1 MPYSKLLV
9 HLVWSTKNRD
19 KLISLELKQLLL
31 NHILGNAKRKEIVII
46 SLNCTSDHIHLL
58 VSLKPDQS
66 VSNIVRLIK
75 GESSFWINKQNIL
88 KRKFEWQEE
97 YFAVSVS
104 ESIREKVV
112 AYIEN
117 QEEHHKTNSFMDE
130 YNTFIKKYN
139 FNK

>member
-19 KLISLELKQLLL
+19 RSITLEIKQLLL
-31 NHILGNAKRKEIVII
+31 NHILENAKRKEIVIN

-58 VSLKPDQS
+58 ISLKPDQS
-66 VSNIVRLIK
+66 VSNVVRLIK

-104 ESIREKVV
+104 ESIREKVIT
-112 AYIEN
+112 YIEN
-117 QEEHHKTNSFMDE
+117 QEEHHSTNSFMDE
-130 YNTFIKKYN
+130 YNIFIKKYN
-139 FNK
+139 FKN